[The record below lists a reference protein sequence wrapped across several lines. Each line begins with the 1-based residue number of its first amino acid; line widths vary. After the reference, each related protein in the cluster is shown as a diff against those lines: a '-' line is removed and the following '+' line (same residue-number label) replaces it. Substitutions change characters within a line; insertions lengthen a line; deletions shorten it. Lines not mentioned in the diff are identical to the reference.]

1 MDVALL
7 FSLHKNG
14 PRQGLTLQ
22 ISKEKSYGLWERG
35 CRLIGPDGV
44 NCIQDILEITVCGV
58 RVISIFNI
66 LEQLHP

>member
-1 MDVALL
+1 MDVVPL

-22 ISKEKSYGLWERG
+22 MSKEKKLLPVGRG
-35 CRLIGPDGV
+35 CRLIGQDGV
-44 NCIQDILEITVCGV
+44 NCIQDILEITMCGV
-58 RVISIFNI
+58 RVISIFNL